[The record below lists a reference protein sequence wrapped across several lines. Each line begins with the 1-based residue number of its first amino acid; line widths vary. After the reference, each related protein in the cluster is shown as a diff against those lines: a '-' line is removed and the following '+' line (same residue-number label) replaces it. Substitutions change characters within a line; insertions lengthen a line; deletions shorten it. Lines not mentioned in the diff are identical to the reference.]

1 VTPTPTDPATGGPAG
16 NPSAPDLT
24 PPLPEASPP
33 PPLPTGL
40 AADPDAYDSE
50 RNRAA
55 RARGLSAPY
64 IAGGRDPEPEAG
76 IQEERRYLR
85 LLLIMVAAIIIGGFV
100 LGIVANVMNGA
111 G

>member
-1 VTPTPTDPATGGPAG
+1 MTPTPTDPATGD
-16 NPSAPDLT
+16 SAV
-24 PPLPEASPP
+24 EASIGDAAASDPTPQSASAAPP
-33 PPLPTGL
+33 P
-40 AADPDAYDSE
+40 DPSEYDTE
-50 RNRAA
+50 RSRAA

-100 LGIVANVMNGA
+100 LGIIANVMNGA

>member
-1 VTPTPTDPATGGPAG
+1 MTSTPTSTDPATGDSTDTAADAPAAAPPT
-16 NPSAPDLT
+16 PSPVLL
-24 PPLPEASPP
+24 PP
-33 PPLPTGL
+33 
-40 AADPDAYDSE
+40 DPDAYDSE

-64 IAGGRDPEPEAG
+64 IAGGRDPEPEVG

-100 LGIVANVMNGA
+100 LGIIANVMNGA